1 MRLGARQ
8 ERRAPVRGVALSE
21 LQVPALARH
30 AANDVADAAPRVEP
44 AVDELKLRLG
54 RRHERQADGGA
65 EEGTAS
71 VQLVSRRQAAP
82 VA

>member
-1 MRLGARQ
+1 
-8 ERRAPVRGVALSE
+8 
-21 LQVPALARH
+21 
-30 AANDVADAAPRVEP
+30 
-44 AVDELKLRLG
+44 VDELKLRLG